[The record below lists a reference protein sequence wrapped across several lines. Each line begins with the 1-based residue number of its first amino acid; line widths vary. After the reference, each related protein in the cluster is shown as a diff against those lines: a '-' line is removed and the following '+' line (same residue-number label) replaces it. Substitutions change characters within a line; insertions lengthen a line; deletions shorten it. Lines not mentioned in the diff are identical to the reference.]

1 MRQYWAILSAR
12 KVRREFSVLSGVD
25 GLPPTRAIMYHVPSE
40 RTQWR
45 NKRSFVKTEG
55 MEREINERLR
65 RGLRQ
70 KDRKKSQDIY
80 SARGKNRKRGR
91 GSDP

>member
-45 NKRSFVKTEG
+45 NKRSFVKAEG